1 MNRDS
6 EQRSSSKDAL
16 SLQLRAIVATIEV
29 ALEASQNIPPP
40 LSEHFQGKLCSLLDE
55 YNRLERHLNSFIGA
69 SEFRDLIGLVVH
81 PSLKEDK
88 DGEEDKGFRWPSN
101 SDIRQPY
108 GSLLNERSLSDQA
121 KLNDFRSKRAFGNS
135 SETSRLLKVEAMDIE
150 DQEQQ
155 SPFKTK
161 QKRRKSALFKPSRA
175 TPNKRTVGNRSVRSN
190 SSQEKKKREL
200 LIKKLAKRREG
211 EREKKGSKQHLQEK
225 NTPRSSDLCKEE
237 DREAERLKE
246 GSFEPERGHASL
258 GFTEEHP
265 QSLFGILRASLQS
278 HHVSFSLHQNSN
290 SNSNGSATIKF
301 SSDSGSH
308 SGLPSPSPLTR
319 QAFRPPR
326 SELSE
331 SFSRR
336 EPDKKI

>member
-6 EQRSSSKDAL
+6 EQRSGSKDAL

-55 YNRLERHLNSFIGA
+55 YTRLERHLNSFVGA
-69 SEFRDLIGLVVH
+69 NEFRDLIGLAAQ
-81 PSLKEDK
+81 PSPKEDRE
-88 DGEEDKGFRWPSN
+88 GEEDKGLRWPSN

-108 GSLLNERSLSDQA
+108 GSLLNERILSDQA
-121 KLNDFRSKRAFGNS
+121 KLNDFRNKRAFGDS
-135 SETSRLLKVEAMDIE
+135 SETAKLVKVEAMDIE

-155 SPFKTK
+155 SPYRTR

-175 TPNKRTVGNRSVRSN
+175 TPSKRAVGNRSVRSN

-200 LIKKLAKRREG
+200 LIKKLTKKRES
-211 EREKKGSKQHLQEK
+211 EREKKGSKQRLQEK
-225 NTPRSSDLCKEE
+225 STPRSSDFCKEE
-237 DREAERLKE
+237 DREAEKLKE

-265 QSLFGILRASLQS
+265 QSLFGVLRASLQS
-278 HHVSFSLHQNSN
+278 HQVSFSLQQNP
-290 SNSNGSATIKF
+290 NSNGSATIKF

-319 QAFRPPR
+319 QAFRAPR
-326 SELSE
+326 SDLSE

-336 EPDKKI
+336 EPEKKA